1 MKKVILIL
9 VCVITMISCEYQDSR
24 SVCNCEEREKVATF
38 ISDNIKAANN
48 MSDEEMEDVIY
59 QLERTGVKT
68 ICHREV
74 VWITREHRV
83 NYNKEKV
90 DSCRSIYNY

>member
-48 MSDEEMEDVIY
+48 MSDEEMEDVIR
-59 QLERTGVKT
+59 QLEWTAVKT

-74 VWITREHRV
+74 VWVTSNHYI
-83 NYNKEKV
+83 NYDKEKV
-90 DSCRSIYNY
+90 DSCRSIYSY